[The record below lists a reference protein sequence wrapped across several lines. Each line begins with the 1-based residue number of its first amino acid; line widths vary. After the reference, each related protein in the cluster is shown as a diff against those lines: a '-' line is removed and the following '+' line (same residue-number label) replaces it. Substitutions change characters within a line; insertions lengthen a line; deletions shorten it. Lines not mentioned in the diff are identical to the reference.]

1 MFCFENIKLKE
12 NLKKGILILFFIYTI
27 IYIVEYIHTNKVL
40 HFLDYSYLSIFFLFF
55 YFLNL
60 LNIRSII
67 KYIIV
72 FFLVLW
78 IVAIVKDF
86 NFYYNSFY
94 KNSTLKLKSFK
105 SCDIINIIKNFF
117 RRGIWKLRKYYLQ
130 NVI

>member
-1 MFCFENIKLKE
+1 MFCFKNIKLKE
-12 NLKKGILILFFIYTI
+12 NLKKGILILFFLYTI

-78 IVAIVKDF
+78 IVAIVKNF
-86 NFYYNSFY
+86 NLIVLS
-94 KNSTLKLKSFK
+94 NSTMNNYIYNYIALPLF
-105 SCDIINIIKNFF
+105 CQ
-117 RRGIWKLRKYYLQ
+117 Y
-130 NVI
+130 